1 MNTSNKFRPITRFE
15 RIAKTLITGAAMVLA
30 VLNPIAAVAAESVR
44 QVTVRYDDLNLTS
57 ASGIKVLEQR
67 IRHAAEIVCGEV
79 DIREFEQLKC
89 ARHATNSAL
98 ARVNSR
104 GN

>member
-30 VLNPIAAVAAESVR
+30 VHNPIAAVAAESVR

-57 ASGIKVLEQR
+57 ASGIEVLEQR

-89 ARHATNSAL
+89 ARDATNSAL